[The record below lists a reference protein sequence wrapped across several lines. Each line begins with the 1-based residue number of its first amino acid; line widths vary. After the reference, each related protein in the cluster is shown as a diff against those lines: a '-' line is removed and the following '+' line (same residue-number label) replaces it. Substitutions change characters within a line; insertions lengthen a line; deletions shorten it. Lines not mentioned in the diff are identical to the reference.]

1 MGGVV
6 IGSGCD
12 TPHYVA
18 DVFFFSCLLFIFTF
32 GISITLKNFRN
43 ARFFPNKVR
52 HDVVGVLVFCAT
64 YSCFLSAFARYKQRR
79 ACIYGVT

>member
-52 HDVVGVLVFCAT
+52 HHDAMVLFVVRRTAVFLA
-64 YSCFLSAFARYKQRR
+64 
-79 ACIYGVT
+79 

>member
-52 HDVVGVLVFCAT
+52 HDVMVIFVVRRTAVVFLA
-64 YSCFLSAFARYKQRR
+64 
-79 ACIYGVT
+79 

>member
-52 HDVVGVLVFCAT
+52 HVTSSAFCCRAT
-64 YSCFLSAFARYKQRR
+64 YRCFLA
-79 ACIYGVT
+79 